1 MLYIY
6 NIYKMVQMSLQK
18 FYGFTME
25 SSTREFALRRHR
37 EEHIYIY
44 ISSSQGSHAWLWI
57 LLVSTF
63 PNESLMYHRSLYN
76 NNIMC
81 DNKHSVNANI
91 IQD

>member
-1 MLYIY
+1 
-6 NIYKMVQMSLQK
+6 MVLQWNRPQESLHLAGIEK
-18 FYGFTME
+18 
-25 SSTREFALRRHR
+25 S
-37 EEHIYIY
+37 IYIY
-44 ISSSQGSHAWLWI
+44 ISSSHGSHAWLWI